1 MVSERSRFLF
11 YQGCPNAG
19 VVAVM
24 RVDWLKPGTFWGL
37 FKETFS
43 KWSDDKVPRLGAALA
58 YYTVFSIVPL
68 LIIVIAIVGL
78 VSGEE
83 AAHTY
88 IMAQVQNLMG
98 TQSAKALEEMLQTA
112 NKPSYGFSATLIAL
126 VTLLV
131 GASGVF
137 AQLQDALNSIWKV
150 EPKSGHGIVGL
161 IKDRFLSFLA
171 VLGTGFLL
179 LVSLVL
185 SAVLSAAGK
194 FFGGWLPAP
203 EAVLQALNLVVSFA
217 VITVLFAMM
226 FKFLPDARIDWND
239 VWIGAALTSSL
250 FTIGKSL
257 IGLYLGK
264 ADIGSA
270 FGAAGSFVIVLVWVY
285 YSSQILLFGAEF
297 TAVYADRY
305 GSRIIPSAGQ
315 EAA

>member
-1 MVSERSRFLF
+1 
-11 YQGCPNAG
+11 
-19 VVAVM
+19 M
-24 RVDWLKPGTFWGL
+24 RVDWLSPRAFRNL
-37 FKETFS
+37 VKETYL

-68 LIIVIAIVGL
+68 LIIVIGIAGL
-78 VSGEE
+78 VFGEQ

-88 IMAQVQNLMG
+88 IMAQVESLVG
-98 TQSAKALEEMLQTA
+98 TQSASALEEMLRTA
-112 NKPSYGFSATLIAL
+112 NKPSYGFTATGIAL

-150 EPKSGHGIVGL
+150 EPKSGRGIVGL

-179 LVSLVL
+179 LVSLVV
-185 SAVLSAAGK
+185 SALISAAGK
-194 FFGGWLPAP
+194 FFAGWLPAP
-203 EAVLQALNLVVSFA
+203 EALLHVVNLVVSFV

-239 VWIGAALTSSL
+239 VWIGAALTSLL
-250 FTIGKSL
+250 FTIGKFL
-257 IGLYLGK
+257 ISLYLGK

-285 YSSQILLFGAEF
+285 YSSQLLLFGAEF
-297 TAVYADRY
+297 TAVYADRF
-305 GSRIIPSAGQ
+305 GSRILPSTS
-315 EAA
+315 EVT

>member
-1 MVSERSRFLF
+1 
-11 YQGCPNAG
+11 
-19 VVAVM
+19 M
-24 RVDWLKPGTFWGL
+24 RVDWLSPGIFRDLVKDTYL
-37 FKETFS
+37 

-68 LIIVIAIVGL
+68 LIIVIGIAGL
-78 VSGEE
+78 VFGEE

-88 IMAQVQNLMG
+88 IMAQIESLIG
-98 TQSAKALEEMLQTA
+98 TQSAVALEEMLRTA
-112 NKPSYGFSATLIAL
+112 NQPSYGFTATGIAL

-150 EPKSGHGIVGL
+150 EPKSGRGIVGM

-185 SAVLSAAGK
+185 SAALSAAGK
-194 FFGGWLPAP
+194 FFAGWLPAP
-203 EAVLQALNLVVSFA
+203 EVVLHAVNLVFSFV

-226 FKFLPDARIDWND
+226 FKFLPDARVDWND
-239 VWIGAALTSSL
+239 VWIGAALTSVL
-250 FTIGKSL
+250 FTIGKFLLS
-257 IGLYLGK
+257 LYLGK

-285 YSSQILLFGAEF
+285 YSSQLLLFGAEF
-297 TAVYADRY
+297 TAVYADRF
-305 GSRIIPSAGQ
+305 GSRILPLTGHD
-315 EAA
+315 AA

>member
-1 MVSERSRFLF
+1 MRF
-11 YQGCPNAG
+11 
-19 VVAVM
+19 
-24 RVDWLKPGTFWGL
+24 DWLSPPTFRSL
-37 FKETFS
+37 IKETYLR
-43 KWSDDKVPRLGAALA
+43 WSDDKVPRLGAALA

-68 LIIVIAIVGL
+68 LIIVIGIAGL
-78 VSGEE
+78 VFGEE
-83 AAHTY
+83 AAQTY
-88 IMAQVQNLMG
+88 IMAQIQSLVG
-98 TQSAKALEEMLQTA
+98 PQSADALEEMLKTA
-112 NKPSYGFSATLIAL
+112 NKPAYGYTATGIAL

-137 AQLQDALNSIWKV
+137 AQLQDALNDIWKV
-150 EPKSGHGIVGL
+150 EPKSGRGIVGL

-179 LVSLVL
+179 LVSLVV

-194 FFGGWLPAP
+194 FFSAWLPAP
-203 EAVLQALNLVVSFA
+203 EAVLHAVNLAVSFA

-239 VWIGAALTSSL
+239 VWIGAALTSLL
-250 FTIGKSL
+250 FTIGKFL
-257 IGLYLGK
+257 ISLYLGK

-285 YSSQILLFGAEF
+285 YSSQLLLFGAEF
-297 TAVYADRY
+297 TAVYADRF
-305 GSRIIPSAGQ
+305 GSRILPSTSQ

>member
-1 MVSERSRFLF
+1 MRF
-11 YQGCPNAG
+11 
-19 VVAVM
+19 
-24 RVDWLKPGTFWGL
+24 DWLSPRTL
-37 FKETFS
+37 RTLVKETYLR
-43 KWSDDKVPRLGAALA
+43 WSDDKVPRLGAALA

-68 LIIVIAIVGL
+68 LIIVIGIAGL
-78 VSGEE
+78 VFGEE
-83 AAHTY
+83 AAQTY
-88 IMAQVQNLMG
+88 IMAQIQSLIG
-98 TQSAKALEEMLQTA
+98 PQSAEALEEMLKTA
-112 NKPSYGFSATLIAL
+112 NKPSYGFTATGLAL

-150 EPKSGHGIVGL
+150 EPKSGRGIVGL

-179 LVSLVL
+179 LVSLVV

-194 FFGGWLPAP
+194 FFSGWLPAP
-203 EAVLQALNLVVSFA
+203 EAVLHAVNLVVSFA
-217 VITVLFAMM
+217 VITVLFAMI

-239 VWIGAALTSSL
+239 VWIGAALTSLL
-250 FTIGKSL
+250 FTIGKFL
-257 IGLYLGK
+257 ISLYLGK

-285 YSSQILLFGAEF
+285 YSSQLLLFGAEF
-297 TAVYADRY
+297 TAVYADRF
-305 GSRIIPSAGQ
+305 GSRILPSTNQ

>member
-1 MVSERSRFLF
+1 
-11 YQGCPNAG
+11 
-19 VVAVM
+19 M
-24 RVDWLKPGTFWGL
+24 RLDWLSPRTL
-37 FKETFS
+37 RTLVKETYLR
-43 KWSDDKVPRLGAALA
+43 WSDDKVPRLGAALA

-68 LIIVIAIVGL
+68 LIIVIGIAGL
-78 VSGEE
+78 VFGEE
-83 AAHTY
+83 AAQTY
-88 IMAQVQNLMG
+88 IMAQIQSLIG
-98 TQSAKALEEMLQTA
+98 PQSAEALEEMLKTA
-112 NKPSYGFSATLIAL
+112 NKPSYGFTATGLAL

-150 EPKSGHGIVGL
+150 EPKSGRGIVGL

-179 LVSLVL
+179 LVSLVV

-194 FFGGWLPAP
+194 FFSGWLPAP
-203 EAVLQALNLVVSFA
+203 EAVLHAVNLVVSFA
-217 VITVLFAMM
+217 VITVLFAMI

-239 VWIGAALTSSL
+239 VWIGAALTSLL
-250 FTIGKSL
+250 FTIGKFL
-257 IGLYLGK
+257 ISLYLGK

-285 YSSQILLFGAEF
+285 YSSQLLLFGAEF
-297 TAVYADRY
+297 TAVYADRF
-305 GSRIIPSAGQ
+305 GSRILPSTNQ